1 MIKLN
6 SSCTLIYLVYGISLI
21 FIDLATNPNLKKANR
36 AEHGFKVTSD
46 GRLIIKEE
54 KDDDD
59 DDDKAKG
66 GT

>member
-1 MIKLN
+1 MCVSI
-6 SSCTLIYLVYGISLI
+6 V
-21 FIDLATNPNLKKANR
+21 FVLATNPNLKKASR

-54 KDDDD
+54 EDD
-59 DDDKAKG
+59 DDDKTKG

>member
-1 MIKLN
+1 M
-6 SSCTLIYLVYGISLI
+6 SYFYFTIY
-21 FIDLATNPNLKKANR
+21 LATNPNLKKAIKT
-36 AEHGFKVTSD
+36 EHGFKTTSD

-59 DDDKAKG
+59 YKTKG